1 MTKDNDDLIRPGFA
15 NPKTELDLFLGI
27 AHSVEREGPGN
38 IVTPWR
44 GWLTAFEGG
53 RGWHDAVSR
62 IKSFESN
69 RVGEVSWKPLSE
81 TENNSGPMS
90 DQTDVKK
97 AIAEVI
103 ANAIDANLE
112 LKALAAIEA
121 GERLPGTPEEAVERW
136 FGVKSENIAK
146 MSKEEDATLRETITK
161 KLVVVRT
168 FVKHHKDDDRDMIID
183 VRDVGIGL
191 SPSEM
196 PNTILA
202 TSRGVKRT
210 KPYLIGQHGQGGSSI
225 HPFTIFTVFASR
237 KVGSNEVAITVVKRG
252 WQPGSNNPTFFY
264 LVINDRV
271 PSFLLPSDI
280 EFPVGTL
287 VRLIGVPLGDRLGST
302 HRGTYE
308 LINRLF
314 PKALFPIWHEH
325 RSGIAIPGEHSERRK
340 NPPYYGNRDSVKG
353 TIHALERGYFNPEGV
368 KIRSLIIPPGGRKVD
383 HVIKLG
389 TCTPVDGSEPYD
401 MGTVQLRWWAVKKPD
416 SVKDSPLDGYVDTNN
431 NILVTVNSQTHAE
444 LPRKYITSEDDGA
457 GLSLLGRYMVV
468 QLDCDLLST
477 ITKYDLFPSNRNGM
491 IDGTVKSKIIASM
504 IHRLKNDPD
513 LRRLNEELVYRPIK
527 TSEEETFAAL
537 LKQYLDDNNLS
548 FDTYKEKVKS
558 GGKGRD
564 RGKTPLEP
572 IPIND
577 PPTTISW
584 RVSHPEI
591 HMYPG
596 QRYGWTFETDAP
608 PHYWDPCENG
618 PNIRILTTQ
627 PTLVEFE
634 GGESIHGGRAKCTFH
649 CSDKAKIGSTVQIQA
664 QLRLPLGQLIM
675 SPLTVTV
682 VEKQTRSLG
691 GRKNPG
697 TDGYTIEDTPYL
709 APIPVTRN
717 GDNSQWD
724 AIGWPDD
731 PDEVGFKIMKVSG
744 QVSMYYNAEAPFF
757 INTKRDL
764 DRRSLGDAFKLR
776 YEVKLAILALFILR
790 SDRIE
795 EDSLEPTLRTKFN
808 RDRYAVARLAAL
820 SAKEEVEKE
829 AIIKRFE
836 GQQ

>member
-1 MTKDNDDLIRPGFA
+1 MSNDDVRPGFA

-38 IVTPWR
+38 IITPWR
-44 GWLTAFEGG
+44 GWLTEFDGG
-53 RGWHDAVSR
+53 RGWRDALTR
-62 IKSFESN
+62 IELFEKN
-69 RVGEVSWKPLSE
+69 RVGEVSWKPLSG

-97 AIAEVI
+97 AIAEVV

-112 LKALAAIEA
+112 LKALIAIEA
-121 GERLPGTPEEAVERW
+121 GDCLPGTPEEAVERW
-136 FGVKSENIAK
+136 FGIKSESIAK

-168 FVKHHKDDDRDMIID
+168 FVKHHKDDDRDMILD
-183 VRDVGIGL
+183 VRDAGIGL
-191 SPSEM
+191 SPIEM
-196 PNTILA
+196 PSTILA
-202 TSRGVKRT
+202 TSRGIKRT

-225 HPFTIFTVFASR
+225 HPFTIRTVFASR
-237 KVGSNEVAITVVKRG
+237 KVGSNEVSITVVKKD
-252 WQPGSNNPTFFY
+252 WQKGSNNPTFYY
-264 LVINDRV
+264 LAINDRV
-271 PSFLLPSDI
+271 PSFLLPPDI

-287 VRLIGVPLGDRLGST
+287 VRLIGVPIGDRLNST

-314 PKALFPIWHEH
+314 PRALFPIWHEH

-368 KIRSLIIPPGGRKVD
+368 RSLIIPAGGRKVD
-383 HVIKLG
+383 HAIKLG

-401 MGTVQLRWWAVKKPD
+401 MGTVQLRWWVVKKPD
-416 SVKDSPLDGYVDTNN
+416 SVKDSPLDGYVDINN

-444 LPRKYITSEDDGA
+444 LPRRYITSDIEGA
-457 GLSLLGRYMVV
+457 GLSLLGKYMVV

-477 ITKYDLFPSNRNGM
+477 ITKYELFPSNRNGM
-491 IDGTVKSKIIASM
+491 IDGPVKSKIIDSM
-504 IHRLKNDPD
+504 INRLMNDTD

-537 LKQYLDDNNLS
+537 LKQYLDNNGLS
-548 FDTYKEKVKS
+548 FSTYKEMKS
-558 GGKGRD
+558 GGESSKGR
-564 RGKTPLEP
+564 GKAPLEP

-577 PPTTISW
+577 PPTMINW
-584 RVSHPEI
+584 RITHPEI

-596 QRYGWTFETDAP
+596 QRYSWTFETDAP
-608 PHYWDPCENG
+608 PQYWDPCANG
-618 PNIRILTTQ
+618 PNICIMTTQ
-627 PTLVEFE
+627 PTIVEFE

-664 QLRLPLGQLIM
+664 QLRLPSGHLIT
-675 SPLTVTV
+675 SYLVVTV
-682 VEKQTRSLG
+682 IEKQTRSRG
-691 GRKNPG
+691 GKPNPVNG
-697 TDGYTIEDTPYL
+697 DTIVETPYL

-744 QVSMYYNAEAPFF
+744 KVSMYYNAEASFF
-757 INTKRDL
+757 INIKRDL
-764 DRRSLGDAFKLR
+764 DRRSLGEAFKLR
-776 YEVKLAILALFILR
+776 YEVKLATLALFILR